1 MASVSVSHL
10 VLFIASLLIASMV
23 AGTLVTGVD
32 RVSNSVSEQSLETS
46 DSIRTDIDIISD
58 PGSDAVV
65 DGGEVVA
72 LVKNTGSKNLAAR
85 AASLDVLLNGRYVPS
100 DDLTVE
106 VLDGSDG
113 WRPGDVIR
121 VTIDVDANDDLQLSG
136 SNRLTVIVDGNEALM
151 QFRD

>member
-32 RVSNSVSEQSLETS
+32 RVSSSMSEQSLETS
-46 DSIRTDIDIISD
+46 ESIRTDIDIISD

-65 DGGEVVA
+65 DGGDVVA

-85 AASLDVLLNGRYVPS
+85 EDSIDVLLNGRYVPAEDLVVEEL
-100 DDLTVE
+100 DD
-106 VLDGSDG
+106 DG
-113 WRPGDVIR
+113 WKPGDVIR
-121 VTIDVDANDDLQLSG
+121 VTIDADANSDLQVQD

-151 QFRD
+151 RFRN